1 LPIDSFSFT
10 LHTPLPLYLVVTS
23 LFATIKPHSRYV
35 VLGVEAAVARER
47 AGAAASG
54 GLGGK
59 QLAVGGGKGRIATVE
74 VYTLDT

>member
-1 LPIDSFSFT
+1 
-10 LHTPLPLYLVVTS
+10 
-23 LFATIKPHSRYV
+23 V